1 MENKKIK
8 KVLKE
13 ILLNRNPNEY
23 CYEKSDGEITVT
35 FYYKESKININ
46 HYPIYE
52 IKKIKGLL
60 GLFCSREEKN
70 KTELYCT
77 HVHIYPYDSNI
88 GSLYFRFDGN
98 ETSDIR
104 SWLKKYIDRYN
115 NNEINKKEIFLD
127 SL

>member
-1 MENKKIK
+1 MKNKKIK

-52 IKKIKGLL
+52 IKKIKGL
-60 GLFCSREEKN
+60 FCSREEKN

-77 HVHIYPYDSNI
+77 HVHIYPYDSKI
-88 GSLYFRFDGN
+88 GSLYFKFDGN

-104 SWLKKYIDRYN
+104 LWLKKYIDRYN